1 MSKIRYCERCGFMH
15 WGPFRRKCTTCG
27 IKLKIIPEEMKQKYN
42 IFNDSWS
49 ELWTEYNTKA
59 YTYDEMIKLKEEM
72 IAREKAFVMN
82 ELASNPL
89 FSMEEYE
96 KQIQRQ
102 REKNHEL
109 AKFSEKEIREKSL
122 KLMDKNLKRM
132 GMSPIP
138 RSGTP
143 RCPICGSSNISKITM
158 ATRAVKTAAFG
169 VVGAVD
175 DAGRTYKCQN
185 CGSKF

>member
-1 MSKIRYCERCGFMH
+1 MLRKAKYCERCGKTQYYA
-15 WGPFRRKCTTCG
+15 FRTKCKACG
-27 IKLKIIPEEMKQKYN
+27 IKLKILPEEMKQKYN
-42 IFNDSWS
+42 IFNESWQ
-49 ELWTEYNTKA
+49 ELWTEYNKE
-59 YTYDEMIKLKEEM
+59 YTYDAMIKLNEEM

-82 ELASNPL
+82 ELVFNPM

-96 KQIQRQ
+96 KQVQKQ
-102 REKNHEL
+102 REKDHEI
-109 AKFSEKEIREKSL
+109 AQFREKDIREANL

-132 GMSPIP
+132 GRSPIP
-138 RSGTP
+138 SSGTP